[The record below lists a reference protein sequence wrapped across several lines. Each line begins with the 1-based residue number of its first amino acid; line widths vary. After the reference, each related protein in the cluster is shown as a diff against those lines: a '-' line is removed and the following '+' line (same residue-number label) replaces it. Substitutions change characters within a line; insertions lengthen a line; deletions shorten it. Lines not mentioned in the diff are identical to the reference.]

1 MSASVCSLCPMAIPQ
16 NLDHLVYEV
25 PDLEAGV
32 AAFAERTGVTP
43 VFGGRHV
50 GLGTAN
56 YLVRLEPQGWVGG
69 ERPLTYLEI
78 LGRDPQQDVPE
89 GTALPLGVHTVTE
102 PVLRTWAVRPDD
114 FDAAVEAARESGA
127 DVGEVRDM
135 SRRDPAGGLLEW
147 RLTAREELP
156 HEGLQPFL
164 IDWRETPHP
173 ALGELPVLTLES
185 FEVIVP
191 EPEDFAALLGTVGVP
206 DTEVAQGD
214 TLLRAVLAGP
224 MGAVEL

>member
-1 MSASVCSLCPMAIPQ
+1 MAIPQ
-16 NLDHLVYEV
+16 ILDHLVYEV

-56 YLVRLEPQGWVGG
+56 YLVRLEPQGWVD
-69 ERPLTYLEI
+69 EDRPRTYLEI
-78 LGRDPQQDVPE
+78 LGPDPEQEIPA

-102 PVLRTWAVRPDD
+102 PVLRTWAVRPQD
-114 FDAAVEAARESGA
+114 FDAAVQAAADSGA

-135 SRRDPAGGLLEW
+135 SRRDPEGTLLEW
-147 RLTAREELP
+147 RLTSREELP
-156 HEGLQPFL
+156 HDGLQPFL
-164 IDWRETPHP
+164 IDWQQTRHP
-173 ALGELPVLTLES
+173 SQADLPVLTLES
-185 FEVIVP
+185 FEVLVP
-191 EPEDFAALLGTVGVP
+191 EPEDFAAVLGAVGAP

-214 TLLRAVLAGP
+214 GLLRAVLAGP
-224 MGAVEL
+224 TGSVEL